1 MRECGQVVAIEGRR
15 VQVKVVRGDKCGEC
29 RACHAFGEGT
39 GLIEADNAIGAGV
52 GDLVEVEVN
61 PKAVVR
67 HSFLIFIFP
76 LLLFLAGYAL
86 GRALPWPQTLGA
98 EGRGVV
104 AAFLLLG
111 FGFLLVRGYDRY
123 YARSGAQSAVVVAF
137 ALPSAEPS
145 LPSS

>member
-1 MRECGQVVAIEGRR
+1 MRECGQVVSIEGRR

-86 GRALPWPQTLGA
+86 GRALPWPQSVGP

-111 FGFLLVRGYDRY
+111 FGFLLVRGYDRHF
-123 YARSGAQSAVVVAF
+123 ARSGAQSAVVVAF